1 MLNFSMFNLSP
12 PLLRFSSL
20 VTSNSS
26 LTGELYW
33 GSDVVDASAPSEEE
47 PLDSIDEGFKPS
59 SLAFSL
65 ACHC

>member
-1 MLNFSMFNLSP
+1 MLKFSMFNLSP

-20 VTSNSS
+20 FEFNSS

-33 GSDVVDASAPSEEE
+33 GSDVVDASAPSEEV
-47 PLDSIDEGFKPS
+47 PLDSLTFS
-59 SLAFSL
+59 S